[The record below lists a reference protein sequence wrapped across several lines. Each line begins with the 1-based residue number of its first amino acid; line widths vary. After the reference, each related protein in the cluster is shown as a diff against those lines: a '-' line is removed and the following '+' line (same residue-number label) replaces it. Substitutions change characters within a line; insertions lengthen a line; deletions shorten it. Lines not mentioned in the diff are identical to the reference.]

1 MLQDSANAW
10 KAFSASCWLWKCF
23 PCKKILRCLKEVVVH
38 WREVRWIWQMRQNFG
53 AQFIQL
59 LKCWLG
65 DVWLGTVM
73 EENWAHSVDQCR
85 LQALH
90 FLVPLIGLL
99 STLVIQWS
107 RWNSETC
114 SGSDW
119 QQTTKQ
125 WPWTF
130 FWCKFGFEKCFG
142 TASWFSHWAGHHWLL
157 YKIHFSSHVINRW
170 RNGSLLLH
178 TIREDNTSRWFFW
191 FAVSSQDTHLSSS
204 FTFPVCFTC
213 QMTIE

>member
-1 MLQDSANAW
+1 MNSW

-90 FLVPLIGLL
+90 FLVPIIGLL

-125 WPWTF
+125 WPWLFSGASLALGSALELLFSPTTDQATAGCHIKSTF
-130 FWCKFGFEKCFG
+130 LSDF
-142 TASWFSHWAGHHWLL
+142 TIWL
-157 YKIHFSSHVINRW
+157 
-170 RNGSLLLH
+170 RNGLVLCR
-178 TIREDNTSRWFFW
+178 IREDSTSKQWFLK
-191 FAVSSQDTHLSSS
+191 VLLSFCI
-204 FTFPVCFTC
+204 FTICFKSKWL
-213 QMTIE
+213 